1 MTKWPLDRDTAPV
14 AQDYVESILDVLA
27 VAPERHVI
35 TDANG
40 RSTTAGALRDDVY
53 RLAAELACQGIGRG
67 STVALMMGNS
77 VESLSVR
84 YAANLLGARVA
95 LLHEMIHKLVAPDV
109 VARTVRRSVR
119 LGAGQVRRK
128 APLL

>member
-1 MTKWPLDRDTAPV
+1 MAKWPLDRDTAPV

-27 VAPERHVI
+27 VAPDRHVI

-40 RSTTAGALRDDVY
+40 RKTTAGALRDDVY
-53 RLAAELACQGIGRG
+53 RLAAELACRGVGRG

-95 LLHEMIHKLVAPDV
+95 YVDGDHHVAVRHPDRFLPALVSACRRVSTSVLH
-109 VARTVRRSVR
+109 
-119 LGAGQVRRK
+119 
-128 APLL
+128 